1 MSTILGWNKYCI
13 LTKSI
18 YSNSRLQHKA
28 PNDQIKQG
36 SEGVFWTAVRV
47 GLRTGGRGFGAT
59 KASWRVVGSGR
70 RVFGEAGCRHEEK
83 REAKLVALPPA
94 HDSYGARG
102 QGVSGAVLALR
113 RVAVGGSRGRV
124 IDHRIKHLIIKTQ
137 SKWRNYGFTWVMGPS
152 VSLRPTNS
160 DCNMTIWVLKYS

>member
-1 MSTILGWNKYCI
+1 
-13 LTKSI
+13 
-18 YSNSRLQHKA
+18 
-28 PNDQIKQG
+28 
-36 SEGVFWTAVRV
+36 V

-160 DCNMTIWVLKYS
+160 DCNMTI